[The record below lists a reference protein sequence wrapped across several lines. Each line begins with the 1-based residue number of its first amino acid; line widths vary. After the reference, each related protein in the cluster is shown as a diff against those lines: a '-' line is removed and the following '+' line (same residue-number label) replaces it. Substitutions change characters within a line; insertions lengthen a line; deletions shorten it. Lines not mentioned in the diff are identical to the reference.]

1 MFIFLTIIM
10 MSTPPASIYDFQM
23 EAIDGTTIDFRQYR
37 GKKLLLVNT
46 ASKCGYT
53 PQYEDLQKLH
63 ERYGDQLVILG
74 FPSNNFM
81 GQEPGS
87 NDEIAEFCRL
97 NYGVTF
103 QMFNKIDVKGNNQ
116 HPLYQWLSDKELN
129 GWNDKAPT
137 WNFCK
142 YLVNEQGELVKFF
155 RSGTKPMDQEIID
168 FAMGS

>member
-1 MFIFLTIIM
+1 M